1 LAALTFTLY
10 KMHKFMSQPHDRFP
24 LQSTRHRVA
33 IARPIVE
40 APLDRRAAASL
51 ESYDLPRGTRPTPV
65 PMRGAVAP
73 RFQGVRIT
81 CCPVRP

>member
-1 LAALTFTLY
+1 
-10 KMHKFMSQPHDRFP
+10 MHNILFAPADRFP

-40 APLDRRAAASL
+40 VPLDRKAAQNL
-51 ESYDLPRGTRPTPV
+51 ESFDLPRDTRPTPV

-73 RFQGVRIT
+73 RFQGVRIQ
-81 CCPVRP
+81 CCPVGGAK